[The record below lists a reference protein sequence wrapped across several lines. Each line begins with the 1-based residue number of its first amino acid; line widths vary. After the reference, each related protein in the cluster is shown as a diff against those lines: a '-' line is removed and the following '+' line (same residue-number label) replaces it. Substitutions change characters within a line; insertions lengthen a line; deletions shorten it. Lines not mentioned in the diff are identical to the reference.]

1 MRRSLCSDT
10 VSMFAGKLT
19 DGGKERFTIESFF
32 CICRSM
38 TITDFN
44 FKKRASLCGRFF
56 DASST
61 CACFLFQNKEVLQL
75 EIVLPR
81 DLAMKRL
88 RLS

>member
-1 MRRSLCSDT
+1 
-10 VSMFAGKLT
+10 MFAGKLT

-32 CICRSM
+32 CVRRSM
-38 TITDFN
+38 AKADFN
-44 FKKRASLCGRFF
+44 SKKRTSPCGGFF
-56 DASST
+56 DVSST

-81 DLAMKRL
+81 EPAMKRL